1 MVAAEGAEARSMRV
15 AIEAAPLSLSS
26 GGLLRYTT
34 ELSLALARCFT
45 GDEFFLVSDQPFDM
59 PRDAEILREEFL
71 SPLGMSAHELALA
84 LRVPATRIN
93 DIVNEKRG
101 ITADT
106 ALRLSRYFGTTPRFW
121 MNMQASWELEV
132 AEDQLG
138 YAVRCEALPRS
149 A

>member
-1 MVAAEGAEARSMRV
+1 VSVYPGSVGERAGA
-15 AIEAAPLSLSS
+15 
-26 GGLLRYTT
+26 GLAGT
-34 ELSLALARCFT
+34 
-45 GDEFFLVSDQPFDM
+45 
-59 PRDAEILREEFL
+59 
-71 SPLGMSAHELALA
+71 
-84 LRVPATRIN
+84 ATRIN

-138 YAVRCEALPRS
+138 RAVEREVLPRT
-149 A
+149 AA